1 MPEYSELNTEH
12 IKSHLQKYRI
22 HRQRSKDEFAEFFE
36 QHIRESFQNW
46 ESNRGWDDSVNAG
59 TTSNGKRD
67 FRESGLGTET
77 TIDRRTVP
85 VIETHGSS
93 SSAGGSVD
101 GVFSSSEQRVQ
112 IGSLTASASSSE
124 SVPVESFN
132 ESKEGSGSGSS
143 HVAAEAKRS
152 NNTQSKSVV
161 PVAAA
166 AEFNPSF
173 SSSSSSSSSTAESA
187 AHAALNA
194 HYIHNLIQESQGLLL
209 EIRGLCQ
216 HAVVLGEVLHSNPHI
231 EHCCRNN
238 PHT

>member
-36 QHIRESFQNW
+36 QHIRESFQKW
-46 ESNRGWDDSVNAG
+46 ESNRGWDDSAN

-67 FRESGLGTET
+67 FTESGLGTET
-77 TIDRRTVP
+77 TIDRRMMP
-85 VIETHGSS
+85 VIETRGSS
-93 SSAGGSVD
+93 SSTAGSVD
-101 GVFSSSEQRVQ
+101 GLFNSSEQRVQ
-112 IGSLTASASSSE
+112 LGSLTASASSSE

-132 ESKEGSGSGSS
+132 ESKEGSGSGLSQ
-143 HVAAEAKRS
+143 VAAESQHS
-152 NNTQSKSVV
+152 NNTQSKSAV
-161 PVAAA
+161 PAAAA
-166 AEFNPSF
+166 AEPNPSSF
-173 SSSSSSSSSTAESA
+173 SSSSSSSTAESA